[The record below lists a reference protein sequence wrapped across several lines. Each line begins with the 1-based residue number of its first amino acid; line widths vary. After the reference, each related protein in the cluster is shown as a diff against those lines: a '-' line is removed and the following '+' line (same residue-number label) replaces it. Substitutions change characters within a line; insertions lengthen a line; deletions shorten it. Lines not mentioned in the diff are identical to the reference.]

1 MQTTQ
6 GVEREVALG
15 FRFKDEGAEDVTFP
29 GPHPQIGKAQTRSL
43 GNNLMCSVCG
53 EALKPNHQSEVRT
66 LQWLYHYCVV
76 FCEFCSED

>member
-29 GPHPQIGKAQTRSL
+29 GSHPQIGKAQTRSL

-53 EALKPNHQSEVRT
+53 LEAESPDRGQNSTTALS
-66 LQWLYHYCVV
+66 LLCDILWILL
-76 FCEFCSED
+76 